1 MFKDSNS
8 YNKAI
13 KRIVFLQ
20 GLERDDRITAD
31 DLNELRELEVA
42 AQQYEDVMD
51 AEAQAEYE
59 FMQRFEDHFV
69 ASQER

>member
-31 DLNELRELEVA
+31 DAYELQELMVA
-42 AQQYEDVMD
+42 AQMFEDALD

-59 FMQRFEDHFV
+59 FMQRFEDHFM

>member
-31 DLNELRELEVA
+31 DAYELQELLVA
-42 AQQYEDVMD
+42 AQMFEDALD
-51 AEAQAEYE
+51 AEAQAEHE
-59 FMQRFEDHFV
+59 FMLRFEDHFM
-69 ASQER
+69 ACQER

>member
-20 GLERDDRITAD
+20 
-31 DLNELRELEVA
+31 ELEKNVRLSLDDHQELQELMVA
-42 AQQYEDVMD
+42 AQQYEDTMD

-59 FMQRFEDHFV
+59 FMLRFEDAFMAH
-69 ASQER
+69 QDR

>member
-8 YNKAI
+8 YNQAI

-20 GLERDDRITAD
+20 GLERDDRISAD

-59 FMQRFEDHFV
+59 FMLRFEDAFM
-69 ASQER
+69 AYQDR

>member
-20 GLERDDRITAD
+20 DLEKNVRLSLDDHQ
-31 DLNELRELEVA
+31 ELRELEVA
-42 AQQYEDVMD
+42 VQQYEDAMD

>member
-31 DLNELRELEVA
+31 DAYELQELMVA
-42 AQQYEDVMD
+42 AQMFEDALD

-59 FMQRFEDHFV
+59 FMLRFEDHFM

>member
-1 MFKDSNS
+1 MFKDSNA
-8 YNKAI
+8 YNQAI

-31 DLNELRELEVA
+31 DLYELRELEVA

-59 FMQRFEDHFV
+59 FMLRFEDAFM
-69 ASQER
+69 AYQDR

>member
-8 YNKAI
+8 YNQAI

-20 GLERDDRITAD
+20 DLERDDRITVD
-31 DLNELRELEVA
+31 DAYELQELMVA
-42 AQQYEDVMD
+42 AQMFEDALD

-59 FMQRFEDHFV
+59 FMLRFEDAFMAH
-69 ASQER
+69 QDR

>member
-8 YNKAI
+8 YNQAI

-20 GLERDDRITAD
+20 GLERDDRISAD

-42 AQQYEDVMD
+42 AQQYEDAMD

-59 FMQRFEDHFV
+59 FMLRFEDAFMAH
-69 ASQER
+69 QDR

>member
-8 YNKAI
+8 YNEAI

-20 GLERDDRITAD
+20 DLERDDRITVD
-31 DLNELRELEVA
+31 DAYELQELMVA
-42 AQQYEDVMD
+42 AQMFEDALD

-59 FMQRFEDHFV
+59 FMQRFEDHFM
-69 ASQER
+69 AYQER

>member
-8 YNKAI
+8 YNEAI

-31 DLNELRELEVA
+31 DAYELQELMVA
-42 AQQYEDVMD
+42 AQMFEDALD

-59 FMQRFEDHFV
+59 FMLRFEDHFM
-69 ASQER
+69 AYQER